1 MRQTLERSLDSGRYG
16 EGTTATP
23 LLIQFGSRLAKKS
36 HHGIIVQNKKKNLE
50 PKFRNVKVVHIIKKE
65 REECKRLVE
74 EANNKTES
82 EELGNGFF
90 KSGAL
95 QEKW

>member
-1 MRQTLERSLDSGRYG
+1 MRQTLERSLDLGRYG

-23 LLIQFGSRLAKKS
+23 LLIQFGSRLAKNLTMES
-36 HHGIIVQNKKKNLE
+36 LYKKNLE